1 MCIKLYSKINVNNPS
16 SMRALA
22 DEMKN
27 KLLERGLSYFFTLR
41 IHGKSSGNIFEL
53 LRPDTEARRSK
64 SVLENILRW
73 ADEGGPMLGPGS
85 STIDPPNPTMAWE
98 QENE

>member
-1 MCIKLYSKINVNNPS
+1 MI
-16 SMRALA
+16 ALA

-41 IHGKSSGNIFEL
+41 IHGKGPGNIFEL
-53 LRPDTEARRSK
+53 LRPDTEAGRSK

-73 ADEGGPMLGPGS
+73 ADEGGQMLGPGS
-85 STIDPPNPTMAWE
+85 NTIDPPNPAMAWE